1 MYQLKHYMLCS
12 STLLCAVITCNLHSK
27 PHSTPFFLLLLEIEL
42 RTLCMLGCSTFG
54 GGREV
59 SCCAA
64 QSAFELTILLS
75 VGITGVRHH
84 A

>member
-1 MYQLKHYMLCS
+1 MYQLKHCMLCS
-12 STLLCAVITCNLHSK
+12 STLLCAVSTCYL
-27 PHSTPFFLLLLEIEL
+27 FFLSVLEIEL
-42 RTLCMLGCSTFG
+42 RTLCMLGCSTFS

-64 QSAFELTILLS
+64 QSGFELTILLS
-75 VGITGVRHH
+75 VGITGVHHH